1 MRQELGKGAC
11 NQAAALLHHRCRPSR
26 GVLQFCCVAPLNIF
40 EVASASIAQRV
51 PGRPHARTVLH
62 DMQKRE
68 VWSTEYCCHASS
80 ARSSSRSPAELHFAQ
95 TCEAG
100 DTILVIT
107 DGFET
112 HQSSVHAQPKA
123 IYAERD

>member
-1 MRQELGKGAC
+1 MICKNVKCGAQNTVVTQVALAPPACHNKG
-11 NQAAALLHHRCRPSR
+11 
-26 GVLQFCCVAPLNIF
+26 
-40 EVASASIAQRV
+40 
-51 PGRPHARTVLH
+51 
-62 DMQKRE
+62 
-68 VWSTEYCCHASS
+68 
-80 ARSSSRSPAELHFAQ
+80 SPAELHFAQ

-112 HQSSVHAQPKA
+112 HQSSVHAQPEA